1 MVAVPQVKKDVKSLF
16 KHLLYE
22 TYGSGLN
29 MNNLIIRRTR
39 HTLKGFTLIELMIS
53 LSIGLVLFAGV
64 MSVFVGMRST
74 TSDTSS
80 FGELQENGR
89 FAVSVLTDDL
99 LRQNFWG
106 DLSET
111 FSLSSLSGNPVP
123 PAAPGNDCVGE
134 GVNNATFPQAVGP
147 FRTLW
152 GKTIVADSLN
162 PLTCFTT
169 PANTQMMLNSDVI
182 QFKRVVSNPVGA
194 ATAGNYYLVANLST
208 GGVFTGD
215 AANSAYVYGA
225 AADAASAASAASD
238 ASDVADAAAAAAPD
252 DEDAAAIADA
262 AADAE
267 IAAANDLVTANAA
280 VGVAVAAGGPLI
292 VNPRMWEYQHH
303 VYYVRQELVGNN
315 SVPVLMQGRL
325 ANFNMNFSPII
336 DGIERIRFMYGIDT
350 ETNPSQP
357 GYGIVNAFV
366 SATNMTPDLW
376 NNIGGTR
383 ILAVKVFVLAR
394 GINPDTKYTNTNS
407 YQLGDDLP
415 FVPNDNYRRLL
426 FSSTVTLYN
435 TSVEA
440 W

>member
-1 MVAVPQVKKDVKSLF
+1 MLVVPQIKKDVKLLF
-16 KHLLYE
+16 KHLLYRN
-22 TYGSGLN
+22 YGSELT
-29 MNNLIIRRTR
+29 MNNLVIRRTGQ
-39 HTLKGFTLIELMIS
+39 TVKGFTLVELMVS

-74 TSDTSS
+74 TADTSS
-80 FGELQENGR
+80 YGELQENGR

-152 GKTIVADSLN
+152 GQTIVAGSLN
-162 PLTCFTT
+162 PLNCFTM
-169 PANTQMMLNSDVI
+169 PANTTTMVGSDVI
-182 QFKRVVSNPVGA
+182 QFKRVISTPVGV

-215 AANSAYVYGA
+215 AANDAYVYGA
-225 AADAASAASAASD
+225 AVDASANASAASEASD
-238 ASDVADAAAAAAPD
+238 AADAAAAAAPD
-252 DEDAAAIADA
+252 DDDAAAAAAQA
-262 AADAE
+262 AADE
-267 IAAANDLVTANAA
+267 TAAANAVVTANAA
-280 VGVAVAAGGPLI
+280 VDAALAAGVPVI
-292 VNPRMWEYQHH
+292 ANPRMWEYQHH
-303 VYYVRQELVGNN
+303 VYYVREELVGDN
-315 SVPVLMQGRL
+315 SVPVLMQGQL
-325 ANFNMNFSPII
+325 ANFNMNFAPII

-350 ETNPSQP
+350 DTDPSQP

-366 SATNMTPDLW
+366 SATNMTPALW
-376 NNIGGTR
+376 NNTGGTR

-394 GINPDTKYTNTNS
+394 GINPDIKYTNTNS

-415 FVPNDNYRRLL
+415 FIPNDNYRRLL

>member
-1 MVAVPQVKKDVKSLF
+1 MC
-16 KHLLYE
+16 
-22 TYGSGLN
+22 
-29 MNNLIIRRTR
+29 IRDR
-39 HTLKGFTLIELMIS
+39 
-53 LSIGLVLFAGV
+53 
-64 MSVFVGMRST
+64 
-74 TSDTSS
+74 
-80 FGELQENGR
+80 
-89 FAVSVLTDDL
+89 
-99 LRQNFWG
+99 
-106 DLSET
+106 
-111 FSLSSLSGNPVP
+111 
-123 PAAPGNDCVGE
+123 
-134 GVNNATFPQAVGP
+134 
-147 FRTLW
+147 
-152 GKTIVADSLN
+152 
-162 PLTCFTT
+162 
-169 PANTQMMLNSDVI
+169 
-182 QFKRVVSNPVGA
+182 FKRVVSNPVGA

>member
-1 MVAVPQVKKDVKSLF
+1 
-16 KHLLYE
+16 
-22 TYGSGLN
+22 
-29 MNNLIIRRTR
+29 MNNLIVGRTR
-39 HTLKGFTLIELMIS
+39 HTVKGFTLVELMIS

-64 MSVFVGMRST
+64 MSVFVGMRTT
-74 TSDTSS
+74 TSETSS

-111 FSLSSLSGNPVP
+111 FSANSLSGNPVA

-152 GKTIVADSLN
+152 GQTIAAGSLN
-162 PLTCFTT
+162 PLSCFTMPT
-169 PANTQMMLNSDVI
+169 NTQMMVGSDVI
-182 QFKRVVSNPVGA
+182 QFKRVISTPVSSASV
-194 ATAGNYYLVANLST
+194 GNYYLVANLST
-208 GGVFTGD
+208 GGVFTGN
-215 AANSAYVYGA
+215 AADDAYVYGA
-225 AADAASAASAASD
+225 SADAAANAAKATDTSDAADAAVAAAPGDVD
-238 ASDVADAAAAAAPD
+238 AVAAAAAA
-252 DEDAAAIADA
+252 AAA
-262 AADAE
+262 E
-267 IAAANDLVTANAA
+267 TAANNAVVAANAA
-280 VGVAVAAGGPLI
+280 VGIAVGAGVPVI

-325 ANFNMNFSPII
+325 ANFSMNFAPII

-366 SATNMTPDLW
+366 SATNMTQDLW
-376 NNIGGTR
+376 NNAGGTR

-394 GINPDTKYTNTNS
+394 GIRADSKYTNTNT

-415 FVPNDNYRRLL
+415 FIPNDNYRRLL